1 MKTVTIKMSMASD
14 NLPQM
19 YLTGYPVQVLHWK
32 LLLHKLENGSGAL
45 NGLWMASD
53 FASGKS
59 FGGHKF
65 ATQREVIE
73 HVIQVTPHLSERA
86 LRVASEALNINSL
99 EGVIFKEFKL

>member
-14 NLPQM
+14 NLPQI

-32 LLLHKLENGSGAL
+32 LLLHRVAHGSKAL
-45 NGLWMASD
+45 NNQWVASD

-73 HVIQVTPHLSERA
+73 HVVRVTPHLSERA

-99 EGVIFKEFKL
+99 EGVIFKEFT